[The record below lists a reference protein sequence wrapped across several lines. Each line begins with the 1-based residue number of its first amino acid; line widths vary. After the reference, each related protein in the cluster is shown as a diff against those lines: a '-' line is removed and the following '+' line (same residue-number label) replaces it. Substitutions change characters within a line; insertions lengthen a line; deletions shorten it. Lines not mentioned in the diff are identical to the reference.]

1 MSWGTDEE
9 YLLNG
14 KRCELTGSWLALNR
28 QKTKVHEHEFKPHGD
43 LWICWCGEAIE
54 RPKCEGCDD

>member
-1 MSWGTDEE
+1 MRGGFAAME
-9 YLLNG
+9 LLEDTPSG
-14 KRCELTGSWLALNR
+14 LSDWLALNR

-43 LWICWCGEAIE
+43 LWICWCGEALE

>member
-1 MSWGTDEE
+1 MI
-9 YLLNG
+9 NG
-14 KRCELTGSWLALNR
+14 KRYELTGSWLALNR

-54 RPKCEGCDD
+54 RPKCEGRDD

>member
-1 MSWGTDEE
+1 MEFLEDAPSGLSD
-9 YLLNG
+9 
-14 KRCELTGSWLALNR
+14 WLALNR